1 MNSSQ
6 VADALIK
13 TMIAKSKIALVKIV
27 PTRVSIPRFAV
38 LVPQIESDD
47 EDHFQTPAGFNL
59 IFLPYADDMKKMDAV
74 MMEKYL
80 FII

>member
-27 PTRVSIPRFAV
+27 PRRVSIPRFAV
-38 LVPQIESDD
+38 LVPQIESYD

-59 IFLPYADDMKKMDAV
+59 IFLHYADDMKKMDAV

-80 FII
+80 LII